1 MKRLLLAA
9 LAATALAPS
18 LLAQDRLTPPK
29 QRITDEAVAKD
40 LALLRR
46 WRARARALPE
56 SGPAAIY
63 AREKALGWI
72 AFAFDEY
79 TDNDRT
85 AVVDSAFSEAQ
96 RLVIAA
102 EAGQAAAPGTPLVP
116 GTARVLPEVGAQ
128 LQRLA
133 ESPQTLACAP
143 REIAQGEVALLRAG
157 HEGVDGAACRS
168 EPHREATERLAREA
182 AAKAAACEPPADTT
196 VQAVPAPEPLVPVTE
211 PLPEEVLEVPN
222 VVHFAF
228 DKSGLIAESRAV
240 LDTIAAALVQ
250 LGGRARIEVI
260 GHTDLR
266 GTREYNVGLSR
277 RRATSVRNY
286 LLSKGVSAEQLELA
300 PLGKSRPRV
309 LGARS
314 KVEHARNRRVELQV
328 DVAPPPRLVL
338 REQEGDLQPD
348 K

>member
-1 MKRLLLAA
+1 MRRLLVAA
-9 LAATALAPS
+9 LAALSCAPS
-18 LLAQDRLTPPK
+18 LMAQDRLTPPK

-40 LALLRR
+40 LAMLRR

-56 SGPAAIY
+56 NGPSAIY
-63 AREKALGWI
+63 AKEKALGWI

-85 AVVDSAFSEAQ
+85 AVVDSAFGEAQ
-96 RLVIAA
+96 RLVLAT
-102 EAGQAAAPGTPLVP
+102 EAGQAAVPGTPLVP
-116 GTARVLPEVGAQ
+116 GTTRVLPEIGDQ

-133 ESPQTLACAP
+133 GSPETLACAP
-143 REIAQGEVALLRAG
+143 REIAQGEIALLRAG
-157 HEGVDGAACRS
+157 HEGVDGAVCRS
-168 EPHREATERLAREA
+168 EPHRANAERLASEA
-182 AAKAAACEPPADTT
+182 AAKAAACEPAADTT
-196 VQAVPAPEPLVPVTE
+196 VKAVPAPEPLVPVTE
-211 PLPEEVLEVPN
+211 PLPEAVVELPN

-286 LLSKGVSAEQLELA
+286 LRSKGVSDDQLEIA
-300 PLGKSRPRV
+300 PVGKSRPRV

-314 KVEHARNRRVELQV
+314 KLEHSRNRRVELQV

-338 REQEGDLQPD
+338 REQEADLQPD